1 MLSQAAAQA
10 ERQLPSDLKKKADII
25 IIIIIIIIMVA
36 SITSCTSSRYL
47 RGHGLVSIF
56 KGLFHSPIP
65 LPKGPGL
72 QVSVH
77 LAGNMFQ
84 GKTIKSALKNRI
96 AP

>member
-1 MLSQAAAQA
+1 
-10 ERQLPSDLKKKADII
+10 
-25 IIIIIIIIMVA
+25 MVA
-36 SITSCTSSRYL
+36 SITSYTSSRYL

-56 KGLFHSPIP
+56 KGLFHSAIP

-72 QVSVH
+72 QASVR

-84 GKTIKSALKNRI
+84 GKTIKPALKNRI

>member
-1 MLSQAAAQA
+1 MISQSAAQA
-10 ERQLPSDLKKKADII
+10 ERQIPSDLKKKADII
-25 IIIIIIIIMVA
+25 IIIIIIMVA
-36 SITSCTSSRYL
+36 SITSYTSSRYL

-56 KGLFHSPIP
+56 KGLFHSAIP

-72 QVSVH
+72 QASVH

-84 GKTIKSALKNRI
+84 GKTIKPALKNRI